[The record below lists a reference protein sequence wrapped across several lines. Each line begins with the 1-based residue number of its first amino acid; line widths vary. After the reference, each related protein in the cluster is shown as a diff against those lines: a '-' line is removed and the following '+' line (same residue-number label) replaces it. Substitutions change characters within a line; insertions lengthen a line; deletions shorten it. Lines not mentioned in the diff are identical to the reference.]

1 MKITS
6 IMGMDVS
13 KATLDLHLH
22 LQNKSLSVANSQKGF
37 EQMSRWLNKELKDTS
52 DLLVV
57 MEYTGIYTYNVER
70 FLESKSLAYVKRSAL
85 DILRSLGIKR
95 GKSDRADAKF
105 ISRYGW
111 MRKDELKPMKPVS
124 DKLVDLQQLMS
135 YRDKLVADRASYQA
149 RIKEL
154 KDQMKTALNQKI
166 ETSSKWM
173 IDSLKQQIAEIEAEI
188 SKVIQC
194 DEKLARNYELITSVR
209 GVGFVTAV
217 HFLVT
222 TENFTRFTDVRKM
235 LCYSGLAPF
244 EHSSGTSIRGK
255 TQTSHL
261 ANKKLKSLL
270 TMAAISAI
278 QHDPEL
284 KLKYEQKVRE
294 GKPKMSALNIIRVKL
309 VERIF
314 AVIRKQEMYQLKIAA

>member
-1 MKITS
+1 MKITN

-22 LQNKSLSVANSQKGF
+22 MQNKSLCVPNTEKGF
-37 EQMSRWLNKELKDTS
+37 EQLSKWLKKELKDTS
-52 DLLVV
+52 GLLVV

-70 FLESKSLAYVKRSAL
+70 YLASRKLSYVKRSAL
-85 DILRSLGIKR
+85 DILRSLGLKR

-111 MRKDELKPMKPVS
+111 MRKDELKPMKPVA
-124 DKLVDLQQLMS
+124 DNLIELQQLMS
-135 YRDKLVADRASYQA
+135 YRDKLVADRSSYQS

-154 KDQMKTALNQKI
+154 KGQMKTALNQKI
-166 ETSSKWM
+166 ESSSRWM
-173 IDSLKQQIAEIEAEI
+173 IDTLKQEITEVEAEI
-188 SKVIQC
+188 KRLIKSD
-194 DEKLARNYELITSVR
+194 DELERSYELITSVT
-209 GVGFVTAV
+209 GIGFVTAV

-222 TENFTRFTDVRKM
+222 TENFTRFTEVRKM

-255 TQTSHL
+255 TKTSHL

-284 KLKYEQKVRE
+284 KLKYEQKVKE

-314 AVIRKQEMYQLKIAA
+314 AVIRKQEKYQLRLAA